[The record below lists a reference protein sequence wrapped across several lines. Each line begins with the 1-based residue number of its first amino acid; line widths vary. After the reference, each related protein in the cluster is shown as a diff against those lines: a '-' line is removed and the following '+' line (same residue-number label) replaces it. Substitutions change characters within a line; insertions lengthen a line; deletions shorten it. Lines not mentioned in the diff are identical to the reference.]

1 MNRTRAP
8 AAPDRWPGGAA
19 ADGGPGGPP
28 PRAGS
33 PVAVYALLLALV
45 LAVCARRALA
55 GLDPAGN
62 PAAGATFALLLTGT
76 TWLAARR
83 WSVTWTWTRPPA
95 WGWVRCLLLGACGA
109 AVLCAGPLLA
119 HLRSPGGALP
129 AAGFPAW
136 AVVVTAVAISEEA
149 FLRGALWRVVSDV
162 RGPAAALVVTS
173 VAFAVLHVPFYGPS
187 VLPLDLAV
195 GFLLGG
201 LRLVSGGVAA
211 PSTAHVLADL
221 AGWWLR

>member
-1 MNRTRAP
+1 MTRAP
-8 AAPDRWPGGAA
+8 APPARPRSDLRAGGSAGGA
-19 ADGGPGGPP
+19 
-28 PRAGS
+28 PRRAL
-33 PVAVYALLLALV
+33 PVAAYALLLALV
-45 LAVCARRALA
+45 LAVCVRRALA

-62 PAAGATFALLLTGT
+62 PAAGATFAVLLAGA

-83 WSVTWTWTRPPA
+83 WGLTWTWTRPA
-95 WGWVRCLLLGACGA
+95 WGWWRCLLLGAGGA

-129 AAGFPAW
+129 AAAFPAW

-149 FLRGALWRVVSDV
+149 FLRGALWRAVSDV
-162 RGPAAALVVTS
+162 RGPAAALAVTS

-211 PSTAHVLADL
+211 AATAHVLADL